1 MMLLVCPHCF
11 STNRIPEGKSHTLG
25 QCGKCKEALKTSK
38 PAELGDNSFHPY
50 IEKNDLPVVVDFW
63 ASWCGPCKAMAPTF
77 AKVAEQSDSILFAKV
92 NTEKAQRVSSEA
104 TIRSIPTL
112 ILFYGG
118 KEITRTSGAL
128 SEPQLKQWI
137 AQSVQSINS

>member
-1 MMLLVCPHCF
+1 MLLVCPHCF
-11 STNRIPEGKSHTLG
+11 STNRIPEGKSHVSG
-25 QCGKCKEALKTSK
+25 QCGKCKKSLQSAA
-38 PAELGDNSFHPY
+38 PPELSDSTFHPY
-50 IEKNDLPVVVDFW
+50 IEKNDLPVVIDFW
-63 ASWCGPCKAMAPTF
+63 ASWCSPCKAMAPTF

-104 TIRSIPTL
+104 SIRSIPTL

-118 KEITRTSGAL
+118 KEITRTTGAL
-128 SEPQLKQWI
+128 SEPQLKQWV

>member
-1 MMLLVCPHCF
+1 MLLVCPHCF
-11 STNRIPEGKSHTLG
+11 STNRIPEDRSHVSG
-25 QCGKCKEALKTSK
+25 QCGKCKESLKSSAPPQLNDTT
-38 PAELGDNSFHPY
+38 FHPY
-50 IEKNDLPVVVDFW
+50 VEKNDLPIVVDFW

-77 AKVAEQSDSILFAKV
+77 AKVAEQSESILFAKV
-92 NTEKAQRVSSEA
+92 NTEKAQQVSSEA

-118 KEITRTSGAL
+118 KEITRVSGAM

-137 AQSVQSINS
+137 AQSVQSISS